1 MTFKEQVD
9 LERMLQVKLPGWL
22 SYRKE
27 LPNSMIAF
35 QLNSRLFREQA
46 LWSRILCSDSW
57 KERLACSRPFYKQSE
72 RTSNL
77 CLKFAQVK
85 ERQQASSRRW
95 PRPFTQILCLNTGR
109 STSYQT
115 QWLAQGGSL
124 ISNKGL
130 NRCRGFPPATTTDEA
145 ASGLVVSC
153 PQRLI

>member
-1 MTFKEQVD
+1 MFKEEVD
-9 LERMLQVKLPGWL
+9 LERMLKVKLPGWL

-27 LPNSMIAF
+27 LPNIMITF

-57 KERLACSRPFYKQSE
+57 RERLACSQPFYKQSE
-72 RTSNL
+72 GTSNL

-85 ERQQASSRRW
+85 EKQQASSRRW
-95 PRPFTQILCLNTGR
+95 PRPSTQTLCPNTGR

-115 QWLAQGGSL
+115 QWLAQSGSL
-124 ISNKGL
+124 ISNEGL
-130 NRCRGFPPATTTDEA
+130 NRCRRFLPATTMDEV